1 MNEAVPYQLDVIRV
15 TLAAGFVLVAGAISI
30 LYNLGL
36 AKRLTISAMRTAIQ
50 LGLAG
55 VALSTV
61 FGLDNIVLVLLL
73 GLVMILLAG
82 REALN
87 RQSVKLRGTAFDVF
101 LAMTLSS
108 FTVSLLVTGAVI
120 GAQPIWTPPVFIPI
134 LGMILGNSLNGIS
147 LALDR
152 FLTGCVDQRALIET
166 RLSLGATEKEAVQ
179 PLLRDAIRTGM
190 IPIINAMAIVGIVS
204 LPGMMTGQLLA
215 GADPKDAVLY
225 QIVVMYM
232 LAAST
237 SVAAMISLLLVRRR
251 VFTADMMLRA
261 DLSREG

>member
-1 MNEAVPYQLDVIRV
+1 MTNTVPYELDVLRV
-15 TLAAGFVLVAGAISI
+15 SLAAGFVVVAGIISV

-36 AKRLTISAMRTAIQ
+36 AKRLAISTVRTALQ

-55 VALSTV
+55 VALSFV
-61 FGLDNIVLVLLL
+61 FGIEHVALVLLL
-73 GLVMILLAG
+73 GLVMVLLAG

-101 LAMTLSS
+101 LAMTVSS
-108 FTVSLLVTGAVI
+108 FTVSLVVTGAII
-120 GAQPIWTPPVFIPI
+120 GAEPIWRPPVFVPI

-166 RLSLGATEKEAVQ
+166 RLSLGATAKEAVQ
-179 PLLRDAIRTGM
+179 PLVRDAVRTGM

-215 GADPKDAVLY
+215 GADPKDAVMY
-225 QIVVMYM
+225 QVVVMYM

-237 SVAAMISLLLVRRR
+237 SFAAMISVLMVRRR
-251 VFTADMMLRA
+251 VFTSSMALRQ
-261 DLSREG
+261 DLERS

>member
-1 MNEAVPYQLDVIRV
+1 MNGTPYELDVLHV
-15 TLAAGFVLVAGAISI
+15 SLAAGFVVVAGIIS
-30 LYNLGL
+30 LMYNLGL
-36 AKRLTISAMRTAIQ
+36 AKRLTISALRTAVQ

-55 VALSTV
+55 IALTAV
-61 FGLDNIVLVLLL
+61 FGLKSLVLVVLL

-101 LAMTLSS
+101 IAMTLSS
-108 FTVSLLVTGAVI
+108 FAVSLIVTGSVI
-120 GAQPIWTPPVFIPI
+120 GARPIWTPSVFIPI

-152 FLTGCVDQRALIET
+152 FLTGCVDQRSLIET
-166 RLSLGATEKEAVQ
+166 RLNLGATAKEAVQ

-204 LPGMMTGQLLA
+204 LPGIMTGQLLA
-215 GADPKDAVLY
+215 GADPEDAVMY

-237 SVAAMISLLLVRRR
+237 SFATVVSLLLVRRR
-251 VFTADMMLRA
+251 VFTPDMMLSENLVR
-261 DLSREG
+261 RP